1 MAISIV
7 LCIVSIIHL
16 FFTRKD
22 FLKQLLGDQESDNPE
37 VIPLGELRSDKNLLL

>member
-16 FFTRKD
+16 FLTRKD
-22 FLKQLLGDQESDNPE
+22 FLKQLLGDQESGNPE
-37 VIPLGELRSDKNLLL
+37 AIPLGELRSDKNLLL

>member
-22 FLKQLLGDQESDNPE
+22 FLRQLLGDQESDNPE
-37 VIPLGELRSDKNLLL
+37 AIPSRELRRD